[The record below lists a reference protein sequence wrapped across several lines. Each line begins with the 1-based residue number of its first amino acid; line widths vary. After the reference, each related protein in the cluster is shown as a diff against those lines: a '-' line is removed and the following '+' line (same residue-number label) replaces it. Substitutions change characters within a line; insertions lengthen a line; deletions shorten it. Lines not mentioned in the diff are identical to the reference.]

1 MLIFVFFFKQKTAY
15 EMRIS
20 DWSSDVC
27 SSDLVAHPIDLFD
40 QDLEAN
46 LLGQLQPLLNL
57 RQKRIHEMEIR
68 CASRLRQHDRI
79 EMLVRLFGDMDDVFI
94 TPFRAEVVDTDAAGL
109 VAPIQVL
116 LGVDHIGACRSSEE
130 HPSELQ
136 SLMRILYAV
145 FCSTTQH

>member
-1 MLIFVFFFKQKTAY
+1 
-15 EMRIS
+15 MRIS

-27 SSDLVAHPIDLFD
+27 SSDLRSSERDLVHVAHPIDLFD

-94 TPFRAEVVDTDAAGL
+94 TPFRAEVVDTD
-109 VAPIQVL
+109 
-116 LGVDHIGACRSSEE
+116 RSDE
-130 HPSELQ
+130 HTSELQ
-136 SLMRILYAV
+136 SLMRSSYAV
-145 FCSTTQH
+145 F